1 VERAQGETERVRSDA
16 DERHVSW
23 RHDTEVKLAALREEV
38 ASYRSRMAEKEADTR
53 KAVDAARAEMER
65 YLVRRQGKGQGRV
78 RVGLGSY
85 RSRMAE
91 KEADTPKA
99 VDAARAAMERYL
111 VCCPSPPSS
120 PEMRLPSVCLTSP
133 DGEV

>member
-53 KAVDAARAEMER
+53 KAVDAARAEMSAIW
-65 YLVRRQGKGQGRV
+65 YGVRVRV
-78 RVGLGSY
+78 RVGLG
-85 RSRMAE
+85 
-91 KEADTPKA
+91 
-99 VDAARAAMERYL
+99 
-111 VCCPSPPSS
+111 
-120 PEMRLPSVCLTSP
+120 
-133 DGEV
+133 